1 MCMYKVTLKARGQQ
15 FEVSCPPN
23 VTLLRAARDQFIPI
37 PTGCQQGGCAMCKI
51 KVLDGQYAQEL
62 VRSHEALSDEELEN
76 GYALACC
83 MTLKSDLDIITVEDY
98 EKRKNESNA
107 VKLAETK

>member
-1 MCMYKVTLKARGQQ
+1 MYKVTLKARGQQ
-15 FEVSCPPN
+15 FEYSCASNATP
-23 VTLLRAARDQFIPI
+23 LRAARDQFIPI
-37 PTGCQQGGCAMCKI
+37 PTGCQQGGCGMCKV

-83 MTLKSDLDIITVEDY
+83 MTPKSDLDIITVEDY
-98 EKRKNESNA
+98 EKRQNEYNA
-107 VKLAETK
+107 ANLAETK